1 MKNLTGWVF
10 VYNEYTEYWQA
21 ARREDYNLLWN
32 VISSDKV
39 LKSKKIETLIEIIIK
54 TEGNFSKIKR
64 ILK

>member
-32 VISSDKV
+32 AMDSNKV
-39 LKSKKIETLIEIIIK
+39 LRSKKFETLIEIIIK
-54 TEGNFSKIKR
+54 TEGNLSKIKK